1 MCKNQVISMPW
12 KYKRLMAPAVAW
24 TTVAAVITLLI
35 IANNGS
41 EWNNEGKTMKDR
53 LVNYMQ
59 PSIKKRLAYGYKMIT

>member
-1 MCKNQVISMPW
+1 MSW

-53 LVNYMQ
+53 LVN
-59 PSIKKRLAYGYKMIT
+59 